1 MFVVVRF
8 FARSRELV
16 GEREIELE
24 LDSNQPSLQE
34 FETKL
39 LGQYP
44 VLKEIWESVLLS
56 RNLEYVSK
64 SDELELKEGDEMAI
78 IPPISGG

>member
-8 FARSRELV
+8 FAGSRELV
-16 GEREIELE
+16 GEKDIHLE

-34 FETKL
+34 FEKTL
-39 LGQYP
+39 LQQYP

-64 SDELELKEGDEMAI
+64 SDEVELKEGDEMAI